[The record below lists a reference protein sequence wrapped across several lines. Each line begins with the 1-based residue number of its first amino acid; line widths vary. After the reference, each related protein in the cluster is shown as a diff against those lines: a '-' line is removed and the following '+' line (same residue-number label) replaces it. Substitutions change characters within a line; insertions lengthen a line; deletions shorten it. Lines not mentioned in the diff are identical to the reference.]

1 MKKKLYLSPET
12 LVVEVELQRMIAL
25 SRTDDVATGADAL
38 SRETEFEEDDYDYM
52 KSRHTRT
59 CWDDKDELE
68 NDANNW

>member
-25 SRTDDVATGADAL
+25 SRTDDVATDADAL
-38 SRETEFEEDDYDYM
+38 SRETEFYDEDDDYV
-52 KSRHTRT
+52 KSRRTRT